1 MLKSVAVLHNSR
13 KCSKKKN
20 NDLTIASK
28 IMLRS
33 IFNQKSEDLH
43 SLKGIK
49 HG

>member
-33 IFNQKSEDLH
+33 IL
-43 SLKGIK
+43 IK
-49 HG
+49 EVKIYTH